1 MRGYCN
7 CDLCGRS
14 YKRNDNEQYDGI
26 TMWWF
31 DRNKD
36 IRTPEKDDILGFMGD
51 RNLSKERLNIPA
63 VLDVCPDCMER
74 FANWII
80 LMRNENKLRIYD
92 DDFPMN
98 KPE

>member
-1 MRGYCN
+1 
-7 CDLCGRS
+7 
-14 YKRNDNEQYDGI
+14 
-26 TMWWF
+26 
-31 DRNKD
+31 
-36 IRTPEKDDILGFMGD
+36 MGD
-51 RNLSKERLNIPA
+51 KNLSKESLIIPA

-74 FANWII
+74 FANWIM

>member
-1 MRGYCN
+1 MRGYCK
-7 CDLCGRS
+7 CDLCGRF
-14 YKRNDNEQYDGI
+14 YKSNDNEQYDGI

-36 IRTPEKDDILGFMGD
+36 IRTPEKDNILGFMGD
-51 RNLSKERLNIPA
+51 KNLSKESLNIPA
-63 VLDVCPDCMER
+63 VLDVCPDCMEK
-74 FANWII
+74 FANWIM